1 MKVEREMTK
10 HTKKKILSAVL
21 LVLPLCL
28 AVSCFLYPPEIR
40 YSSYCTPEITSDD
53 PAYSID
59 EEIYTISYD
68 LGGSSIM
75 VKYMREDELNSL
87 FPEESNLGFYST
99 NPYTFGNWVDPN
111 LGYTPNRFTIFE
123 VSVVN
128 RSFAKMSLDPREVSL
143 FTDLGEVYHPYTT
156 SVAAA
161 KYGHSFED
169 YYKTRR
175 GQSGNEHY
183 RYEMRL
189 GMVRGKNYGLEEMI
203 FRGDSYSGLVT
214 FNPLREEVKKVRLV
228 IPEIV
233 YRFDAFN
240 RPSDTISISFDFE
253 RLIDRV
259 VVTREMKLA
268 ELEREKVRINMAGP
282 RQLVGNRINDSAR
295 NDRAIDR
302 GLESARAGMERCF
315 IDRYRREEVDPGNLV
330 LSFTIEA
337 DGSVSSQNVIEVTGI
352 NSEDFMNCVLE
363 VVRNLKFDVIQD
375 MPTEGTNIVKGPA
388 KPVNVIYPLDFTVFV
403 EE

>member
-1 MKVEREMTK
+1 MTK
-10 HTKKKILSAVL
+10 HTKQKIVITIL

-28 AVSCFLYPPEIR
+28 AVSCFLYPPQIR
-40 YSSYCTPEITSDD
+40 YSSYLVPKITNED

-59 EEIYTISYD
+59 EETNSISYD
-68 LGGSSIM
+68 LGGSSVVIR
-75 VKYMREDELNSL
+75 YMKEEDLNAL
-87 FPEESNLGFYST
+87 FPDESEEGYYST
-99 NPYTFGNWVDPN
+99 NPYTYGNWINPD

-123 VSVVN
+123 VSIIN
-128 RSFAKMSLDPREVSL
+128 RSFAKMRLDPTEAQL
-143 FTDLGEVYHPYTT
+143 MTDLGELYHSYTT

-161 KYGHSFED
+161 KYGNSFED
-169 YYKTRR
+169 YFKSLR

-214 FNPLREEVKKVRLV
+214 FNPLIPDVKKVRLRLNDV
-228 IPEIV
+228 V

-240 RPSDTISISFDFE
+240 RPADAVTINFDFE
-253 RLIDRV
+253 RVIDKIV
-259 VVTREMKLA
+259 ITREMRMA
-268 ELEREKVRINMAGP
+268 ELEKEKVRIKMAGP

-302 GLESARAGMERCF
+302 ALETKVQAMEQCF
-315 IDRYRREEVDPGNLV
+315 ISRYRRAEVEPGNLV
-330 LSFTIEA
+330 LSFTIEPN
-337 DGSVSSQNVIEVTGI
+337 GNVSSQNVIDVIGI
-352 NSEDFMNCVLE
+352 NSEDFMNCILN
-363 VVRNLKFDVIQD
+363 VVRQLKLDTIED

-388 KPVNVIYPLDFTVFV
+388 KPVNVIYPLDFTIFI

>member
-1 MKVEREMTK
+1 MTK
-10 HTKKKILSAVL
+10 HAKQKILISVF

-40 YSSYCTPEITSDD
+40 YSSECVPVITSND

-59 EEIYTISYD
+59 EETNTISYD
-68 LGGSSIM
+68 LGGSTIA
-75 VKYMREDELNSL
+75 VKYMTDKELNAL
-87 FPEESNLGFYST
+87 FPEESSQGYYST
-99 NPYTFGNWVDPN
+99 NPYTYGNWVDPD

-123 VSVVN
+123 VSIIN
-128 RSFAKMSLDPREVSL
+128 RSFAKMSLDPRECVL
-143 FTDLGEVYHPYTT
+143 YTDLGEVYHSYTT

-161 KYGHSFED
+161 KYGKSFEN

-189 GMVRGKNYGLEEMI
+189 GMVRGKNYGLDEMI

-214 FNPLREEVKKVRLV
+214 FDPLRPEVKKVRLV
-228 IPEIV
+228 LNDIV

-240 RPSDTISISFDFE
+240 RPSDTITISFDFN
-253 RLIDRV
+253 RV
-259 VVTREMKLA
+259 IKKEIITREMRLA
-268 ELEREKVRINMAGP
+268 ELEKEKVRINMPGP

-302 GLESARAGMERCF
+302 GLETVRADMEKCF
-315 IDRYRREEVDPGNLV
+315 IERYRRDEVDPGSLV
-330 LSFTIEA
+330 LSFTIA
-337 DGSVSSQNVIEVTGI
+337 PDGTVSSQNVIEVITGI
-352 NSEDFMNCVLE
+352 NSEDFMNCVL
-363 VVRNLKFDVIQD
+363 NAIKKIKFEPIKD

-388 KPVNVIYPLDFTVFV
+388 KPVNVIYQLDFTVYV